1 MVFVRVPYRCNPPQR
16 GGGLNL
22 GFLRNISNIF
32 SKGNLKEN
40 LKKGLKHGAQKLLEF
55 GSNVLKTANSN
66 PNIGILDAAKS
77 TAASEIKKSFRNL
90 MENKKSINNAAPSMK
105 KVSVSRKRKHKVS
118 PSKINKA
125 KRKITL

>member
-1 MVFVRVPYRCNPPQR
+1 MVFARVPYRRNPPQR

-32 SKGNLKEN
+32 SKQNLN
-40 LKKGLKHGAQKLLEF
+40 KGLKHGAQKLLQF
-55 GSNVLKTANSN
+55 GPDVLKTANSN

-77 TAASEIKKSFRNL
+77 TATAKLKNSFNNL

-105 KVSVSRKRKHKVS
+105 KVSVSRKRKYKV
-118 PSKINKA
+118 PQKNKA